1 MRAEDDEKEPYL
13 LFTIKDVDG
22 KIVRRLTANA
32 KAGINRITWDLRST
46 SLDPENLKDD
56 DNSGSLTL
64 PGKYSVSM
72 AKVVN
77 GVVTELPG
85 SQTFNTV
92 LLNSKYLKEDEL
104 KKLNAFNAKYGEL
117 YRAVQ
122 GTAKYF
128 SEVNNRVK
136 YLKSVIKNTPLAQV
150 ELINKINSI
159 ENEVINMNRKLNG
172 DETLS
177 SRTINQGLCIKDRT
191 ESVLYDLLRTTSAP
205 SQVHV
210 DNYDIASEELTAF
223 LTQLKKVVDLDI
235 VSLESALEQAG
246 APWTPGRFP
255 QFNKK

>member
-1 MRAEDDEKEPYL
+1 
-13 LFTIKDVDG
+13 
-22 KIVRRLTANA
+22 
-32 KAGINRITWDLRST
+32 
-46 SLDPENLKDD
+46 
-56 DNSGSLTL
+56 
-64 PGKYSVSM
+64 
-72 AKVVN
+72 
-77 GVVTELPG
+77 
-85 SQTFNTV
+85 
-92 LLNSKYLKEDEL
+92 
-104 KKLNAFNAKYGEL
+104 
-117 YRAVQ
+117 
-122 GTAKYF
+122 
-128 SEVNNRVK
+128 
-136 YLKSVIKNTPLAQV
+136 
-150 ELINKINSI
+150 
-159 ENEVINMNRKLNG
+159 MNRKLNG